1 MPDVQTIVDHAGPTA
16 EHPHTRI
23 YYSRAL
29 LTTSPDE
36 IVAKNSQPTADVA
49 AQLLNIPGV
58 QIVQTSAYSVLIQK
72 AALYT
77 FDEMHAAITD
87 VLLGYNITSIQPASD
102 KEQ

>member
-29 LTTSPDE
+29 LTTLPDE
-36 IVAKNSQPTADVA
+36 IVARNTQPQTDVA
-49 AQLLNIPGV
+49 VQLLNIPGV

-72 AALYT
+72 AVLYS
-77 FDEMHAAITD
+77 FDEMHTAITD
-87 VLLGYNITSIQPASD
+87 VLLGYNISAIQPVSN